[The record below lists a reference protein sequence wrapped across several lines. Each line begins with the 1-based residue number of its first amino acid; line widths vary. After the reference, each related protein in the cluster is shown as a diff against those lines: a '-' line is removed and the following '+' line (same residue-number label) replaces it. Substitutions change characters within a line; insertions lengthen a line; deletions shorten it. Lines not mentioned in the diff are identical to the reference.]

1 MDQDILTIL
10 RQYQAALIFI
20 GVDFSREDVQEALQ
34 ETFDG
39 FEDALMAVISYWRWN
54 EEKLDYPSRVLVD
67 ALQKKW
73 KPKKWDHGWMQDPR
87 FIPPGQRWWKEAE
100 LRMGYELRNRLI
112 VDVVDNSPSSS
123 SLGYIVFRNKETL
136 SLEVANRLGWE
147 RLIEYAK
154 ERAEEVLLDTRSSV
168 YPEIW

>member
-20 GVDFSREDVQEALQ
+20 GIDFSREDVQEALQ

-39 FEDALMAVISYWRWN
+39 FEDALMAVISYWKWKK
-54 EEKLDYPSRVLVD
+54 EKLEYPSRVLID
-67 ALQKKW
+67 ALQEGW
-73 KPKKWDHGWMQDPR
+73 KPFDWDDRWMQDPR
-87 FIPPGQRWWKEAE
+87 FVPPSQKWWKEAE
-100 LRMGYELRNRLI
+100 LWMGRDLRNWLI
-112 VDVVDNSPSSS
+112 IDVVDNPPSYS

-136 SLEVANRLGWE
+136 SFETAKRLSWE
-147 RLIEYAK
+147 ELIEYAK
-154 ERAEEVLLDTRSSV
+154 ERAEEVLLNTRPSV